1 MRKLIWIALCI
12 AMLFHAVGA
21 NGSID
26 RRQPKKPRKPVITRP
41 AQTGEGGGSRIVMAS
56 MKRQDAKDRAS
67 TKYDAKRVTV
77 RTRTCPQGWARTVPE
92 TKPGEPVYAYGRKD
106 CTDGTTIIGAFC
118 VRNCPGAA
126 TKEEEVELPSLPE
139 IEANLLPPLPTP
151 RLSPPLENVRA
162 SNIGGYLVG
171 MRTYFAVEPSSWTD
185 VVVPPI
191 SRAGATLTLTGVPK
205 ALEITIGKDTFECDG
220 PGVIITQSNV
230 NQMDSLSDEC
240 SVIFEDAG
248 TESVEV
254 RIRYENVYGASGF
267 PVPPILPV
275 GEPSFSPPLVV
286 TLPIVEVQPVLRTI
300 D

>member
-1 MRKLIWIALCI
+1 VRRLIALVVLLLV
-12 AMLFHAVGA
+12 ASWPTAFASKKTNL
-21 NGSID
+21 
-26 RRQPKKPRKPVITRP
+26 KPRKPRLVRP
-41 AQTGEGGGSRIVMAS
+41 APTGVAGDSNIKIRAS
-56 MKRQDAKDRAS
+56 NRQKATEKAS
-67 TKYDAKRVTV
+67 TKYDTKRTVV
-77 RTRTCPQGWARTVPE
+77 RTRTCPLGWLRTVIDR
-92 TKPGEPVYAYGRKD
+92 KPGEPVYAYGRKD
-106 CTDGTTIIGAFC
+106 CTDGSTLNGAFC

-139 IEANLLPPLPTP
+139 IEANLLPPLPAP

-171 MRTYFAVEPSSWTD
+171 MRTYFAVEPSLWAD

-191 SRAGATLTLTGVPK
+191 SRAGATLTLTAVPK
-205 ALEITIGKDTFECDG
+205 ALEITIGKDAFECDG

-230 NQMDSLSDEC
+230 NQIDSLNDEC

-248 TESVEV
+248 TERVEV

-286 TLPIVEVQPVLRTI
+286 TLPIVEVQPVLRTLS